1 MLLRVMYCIKLKL
14 NYTIVDKISKH
25 LKKKKKKKKRERKS
39 LDFLVY
45 MFDIHFSVLTCS
57 NIRWFTTK

>member
-1 MLLRVMYCIKLKL
+1 MYCIKLKL

-25 LKKKKKKKKRERKS
+25 LKKKKKKKKRRRERKS

-45 MFDIHFSVLTCS
+45 MFDIHF
-57 NIRWFTTK
+57 

>member
-1 MLLRVMYCIKLKL
+1 MYCIKLKL

-25 LKKKKKKKKRERKS
+25 LKKKKKKKKKKKRRRERKS

-45 MFDIHFSVLTCS
+45 MFDIHF
-57 NIRWFTTK
+57 